1 MEWISSF
8 FYFITDFIPRLLH
21 VTEDMLGVKMH
32 GATHKVL
39 KPGYH
44 IYLPIIHSIRTGYIT
59 RQELDLP
66 DQLLQSVDGHAMLV
80 SASIVYR
87 ISDIV
92 EALIKTQD
100 YESTVIEA
108 TQRAIKSFV
117 SINTLNTVTS
127 DHNGD
132 KLLEL
137 TQKIVNEYGLIV
149 ESVFITSAGK
159 TKSYHIT
166 GIYK

>member
-1 MEWISSF
+1 MEWISSLF
-8 FYFITDFIPRLLH
+8 HFIADFVPRLLH
-21 VTEDMLGVKMH
+21 ITEDMRGVKMH

-39 KPGYH
+39 NSGYY

-66 DQLLQSVDGHAMLV
+66 EQLLQSVDGHTMLV

-100 YESTVIEA
+100 YESTVTEA
-108 TQRAIKSFV
+108 AQRAIKSFV
-117 SINTLNTVTS
+117 STNTLNVVVS
-127 DHNGD
+127 DHD
-132 KLLEL
+132 CDQLLKL
-137 TQKIVNEYGLIV
+137 TQDIVTEYGIIV
-149 ESVFITSAGK
+149 DSVFITSAGK
-159 TKSYHIT
+159 TNSYHIT